1 MTTINYEKLPPM
13 KSSAIQFVTIFDS
26 IPIPGLVVDYAHKHK
41 IIQYANRAFLENAE
55 VDSAFIE
62 SQKVHDLLN
71 HLYLIDDK
79 GEHILLD
86 TVLNQV
92 YTEKK
97 EINLFILRT
106 NEQNGLCRLED
117 NFNRIRFSNLTM
129 DDKDN
134 SMCISLFFHKGGIV
148 PFQEF
153 SKSSISENISCTVN
167 LTGHITAVDNLNSEN
182 WGYTVEDLIG
192 TILVNLLPNESR
204 IYSWE
209 LFVEMLK
216 KMHTVSTD
224 RTMYLKDRTI
234 IPVNFTA
241 IWDEE
246 KQVINGIVKDLRIK
260 AETEFDFVMNEH
272 RLRSLIKGG
281 LDLIAIVDEEAHIK
295 YLSPNFTNA
304 TTIPLEEFIGKN
316 AFLQIHPN
324 DLDVYLQEFNS
335 TLTEYKVQS
344 SPHRVVYADG
354 TYKWYESIF
363 TNLLSDPSIQ
373 GIVIN
378 SRDINDSYIANRMEQ
393 LERSILEK
401 NALPKSNLVDIATD
415 YIKGIESLHEGMICS
430 LLSVQNS
437 CVYNIASPSLHLDY
451 IHLINGLTIG
461 ENRGSCGTAAY
472 TKQPVIVTDIE
483 TDIRWADFKTFVQPY
498 GYKACWSMPIIA
510 SNNEVIATFAVYYKE
525 SKEPNSQELL
535 TINRSVQILRVIIEN
550 YRRLEDINKANERFK
565 LAAKATLNV
574 IWDWDVLTD
583 KMFWSN
589 GILDYFGYSPED
601 LSHDSFAWEKYIH
614 PEDLIEV
621 KESIQFALKSESD
634 FWEKEYRF
642 LKATGE
648 YSIVLDRGFI
658 VRDRDENPQRM
669 VGTITDITYER
680 NLQSLLENASRLA
693 KMGSWEV
700 DLVNSKVYYSK
711 ITREIH
717 ELDESF
723 EPTVENGVNFYKVG
737 YSREAIVN
745 AMSDAVMK
753 GLSWDIELELT
764 TAKGNNRWV
773 RAMGEPEFINGNCVR
788 LYGNF
793 QDINDRKLAELK
805 LQELNET
812 LENRAQQLAV
822 SNDELQ
828 QFAYVSSHDLQE
840 PLRMV
845 TSFLTLLEKK
855 YGDQLDEKATQYIHF
870 AVDGAQRMRHVI
882 LDLLEYSRVG
892 SNEEALK
899 KIDLKVLVEEIL
911 ILHRKQIQEIDAS
924 FNIEPLPS
932 IYSLETPVRQ
942 VFQNLISNSLKYHS
956 TSEKPII
963 TITSKQTEDYFEF
976 SVADNGIGIDEQF
989 KDKIFQIFQR
999 LHTKDKYSGTGVGLA
1014 ICKKVMDNL
1023 GGDIWLD
1030 TNYTNGAKFC
1040 FKIPKNKK

>member
-1 MTTINYEKLPPM
+1 M
-13 KSSAIQFVTIFDS
+13 KSSAIHFITIFDS
-26 IPIPGLVVDYAHKHK
+26 VPIPGLVVDYAHEHK
-41 IIQYANRAFLENAE
+41 IIRFANRAFLENAE
-55 VDSAFIE
+55 IDFEAIE

-71 HLYLIDDK
+71 HLYFIDNK
-79 GEHILLD
+79 GEHIELD
-86 TVLNQV
+86 NVLHQV
-92 YTEKK
+92 YTEGK
-97 EINLFILRT
+97 ELDLFILRT
-106 NEQNGLCRLED
+106 SDQNGVCRLED
-117 NFNRIRFSNLTM
+117 NFNRIRLSNLVM
-129 DDKDN
+129 DPIEN
-134 SMCISLFFHKGGIV
+134 SMCISIFFHKGGYV
-148 PFQEF
+148 PFQEI
-153 SKSSISENISCTVN
+153 SNSSLGETLVCTVDQKGIITSVDNISIQT
-167 LTGHITAVDNLNSEN
+167 
-182 WGYTVEDLIG
+182 WGYTEEDLLG
-192 TILVNLLPNESR
+192 VILVNLLPNESR

-209 LFVEMLK
+209 LFLEMLK

-224 RTMYLKDRTI
+224 RTMYLKDKTI

-241 IWDEE
+241 VWDEE
-246 KQVINGIVKDLRIK
+246 KQLIHGVVKDLRKK
-260 AETEFDFVMNEH
+260 AETEYDFVMNEH
-272 RLRSLIKGG
+272 RLKSLIKGG
-281 LDLIAIVDEEAHIK
+281 LDLIAIVDEEGLIK
-295 YLSPNFTNA
+295 YLSPNFSNA
-304 TTIPLEEFIGKN
+304 TPIPLEEFIGEN
-316 AFLQIHPN
+316 AFLQVHPD
-324 DLDVYLQEFNS
+324 DLTVYQQEFKS
-335 TLTEYKVQS
+335 TLAEQKVKS

-354 TYKWYESIF
+354 SYRWYESIF
-363 TNLLSDPSIQ
+363 TNLIDDPSIQ

-378 SRDINDSYIANRMEQ
+378 SRDITDSYIANRMEQ
-393 LERSILEK
+393 LERNILEK
-401 NALPKSNLVDIATD
+401 NALPNSNLRDIATD
-415 YIKGIESLHEGMICS
+415 YILGIESLHEGMICS
-430 LLSVQNS
+430 LLSVQNA

-451 IHLINGLTIG
+451 INLINGLAIG
-461 ENRGSCGTAAY
+461 ENRGSCGTAAF

-483 TDIRWADFKTFVQPY
+483 TDLRWADFKTIVQPY
-498 GYKACWSMPIIA
+498 GYKACWSMPIID
-510 SNNEVIATFAVYYKE
+510 SNNEVVATFAVYYKE
-525 SKEPNSQELL
+525 SKEPNAQELL

-589 GILDYFGYSPED
+589 GILDYFGYNPDD
-601 LSHDSFAWEKYIH
+601 LSNDSFTWEKYIH
-614 PEDLIEV
+614 PEDLIDV

-642 LKATGE
+642 LKSTGE

-669 VGTITDITYER
+669 VGSITDITNER

-693 KMGSWEV
+693 KMGTW
-700 DLVNSKVYYSK
+700 DINLVNSTTYYSK

-717 ELDESF
+717 EFEDSF
-723 EPTVENGVNFYKVG
+723 EPTVENGVNFYKEG

-745 AMSDAVMK
+745 AMSDAIMK
-753 GLSWDIELELT
+753 GLSWDIELEIT

-773 RAMGEPEFINGNCVR
+773 RVMGEPEFIEGNCVR

-855 YGDQLDEKATQYIHF
+855 YGDQLDEKATQYIHY

-899 KIDLKVLVEEIL
+899 KINLKILVEEIL
-911 ILHRKQIQEIDAS
+911 ILHRKQIQEIEAS
-924 FNIEPLPS
+924 FVIDPLPTINS
-932 IYSLETPVRQ
+932 FETPIRQ

-956 TSEKPII
+956 TENKPLI
-963 TITSKQTEDYFEF
+963 TISSTDSDTHYEF

-1014 ICKKVMDNL
+1014 ICKKVMDNI

-1030 TNYTNGAKFC
+1030 TEYKDGAKFC
-1040 FKIPKNKK
+1040 FKIPKNKN

>member
-1 MTTINYEKLPPM
+1 M
-13 KSSAIQFVTIFDS
+13 KSSAIHFITIFDS
-26 IPIPGLVVDYAHKHK
+26 VPIPGLVIDYAHEHK
-41 IIQYANRAFLENAE
+41 IIRYANKAFLENAE
-55 VDSAFIE
+55 IELANVE
-62 SQKVHDLLN
+62 SQKAHDLLN
-71 HLYLIDDK
+71 HLYFIDDK
-79 GEHILLD
+79 GEHIELD
-86 TVLNQV
+86 KVLYEV
-92 YTEKK
+92 FTEKK
-97 EINLFILRT
+97 ELDLFILRT
-106 NEQNGLCRLED
+106 SEQNGVCRLED
-117 NFNRIRFSNLTM
+117 NFNRVRLSNLVM
-129 DDKDN
+129 DDDEK
-134 SMCISLFFHKGGIV
+134 SMCISVFFHKSGYI
-148 PFQEF
+148 PFQEI
-153 SKSSISENISCTVN
+153 SNSSLGEKLVCTVDTKGIITSVDNISVKT
-167 LTGHITAVDNLNSEN
+167 
-182 WGYTVEDLIG
+182 WGYTEEDLLG
-192 TILVNLLPNESR
+192 VILVNLLPNESR

-209 LFVEMLK
+209 LFLEMLK
-216 KMHTVSTD
+216 KMHTISTD
-224 RTMYLKDRTI
+224 RTMYLKDKTI

-241 IWDEE
+241 VWDEE
-246 KQVINGIVKDLRIK
+246 KQLINGVVKDLRKK
-260 AETEFDFVMNEH
+260 AETEYDFVMNEH

-281 LDLIAIVDEEAHIK
+281 LDLIAIVTEEGLIK
-295 YLSPNFTNA
+295 YLSPNFSNA
-304 TTIPLEEFIGKN
+304 TPIPLEEFIGKN
-316 AFLQIHPN
+316 AFLQVHPD
-324 DLDVYLQEFNS
+324 DLTFYQQEFTS
-335 TLTEYKVQS
+335 TLSEQKVKS
-344 SPHRVVYADG
+344 SPHRVLYADG
-354 TYKWYESIF
+354 SYRWYESIF
-363 TNLLSDPSIQ
+363 TNLINDPSIQ

-378 SRDINDSYIANRMEQ
+378 SRDITDSYIANRMEQ
-393 LERSILEK
+393 LERNILEK
-401 NALPKSNLVDIATD
+401 NALPNSNLRDIATD
-415 YIKGIESLHEGMICS
+415 YIRGIESLHVGMICS

-451 IHLINGLTIG
+451 INLINGLEIG

-483 TDIRWADFKTFVQPY
+483 TDIRWADFKTIVQPY
-498 GYKACWSMPIIA
+498 GYKACWSMPIID

-589 GILDYFGYSPED
+589 GILDYFGYYPDD
-601 LSHDSFAWEKYIH
+601 LSNDSFTWEKYIH
-614 PEDLIEV
+614 PEDLIDV

-642 LKATGE
+642 LKSTGE

-669 VGTITDITYER
+669 VGSITDITYER

-717 ELDESF
+717 ELDDSF
-723 EPTVENGVNFYKVG
+723 EPTVENGVNFYKEG
-737 YSREAIVN
+737 YSREAIMN

-773 RAMGEPEFINGNCVR
+773 RAMGEPEFIEGNCVR

-855 YGDQLDEKATQYIHF
+855 YGDQLDEKATQYIHY

-899 KIDLKVLVEEIL
+899 KIDLKILVEEIL
-911 ILHRKQIQEIDAS
+911 ILHRKQIQEIEAS
-924 FNIEPLPS
+924 FVIDPLPTINS
-932 IYSLETPVRQ
+932 FETPIRQ

-956 TSEKPII
+956 TENKPLI
-963 TITSKQTEDYFEF
+963 TLGSIDSDTHYEF

-1014 ICKKVMDNL
+1014 ICKKVMDNI

-1030 TNYTNGAKFC
+1030 TEYKDGAKFC
-1040 FKIPKNKK
+1040 FKIPKNKN

>member
-1 MTTINYEKLPPM
+1 M

-26 IPIPGLVVDYAHKHK
+26 IPIPGLVVDYEHKHK
-41 IIQYANRAFLENAE
+41 IIQYANRAFLENVE
-55 VDSAFIE
+55 VDSEFIE

-79 GEHILLD
+79 GEHIELD
-86 TVLNQV
+86 EVLKIV
-92 YTEKK
+92 FTENR
-97 EINLFILRT
+97 ELNLFILRT
-106 NEQNGLCRLED
+106 NKQNGLCRLED

-129 DDKDN
+129 NDKDN

-241 IWDEE
+241 VWDKE
-246 KQVINGIVKDLRIK
+246 KQEINGIVKDLRIK

-316 AFLQIHPN
+316 AFLQIHPD
-324 DLDVYLQEFNS
+324 DLTVYQQEFKT
-335 TLTEYKVQS
+335 TLAEQKVKS
-344 SPHRVVYADG
+344 SPHRVLYADG
-354 TYKWYESIF
+354 SYRWYESIF
-363 TNLLSDPSIQ
+363 TNLINDPSIQ

-378 SRDINDSYIANRMEQ
+378 SRDITDSYIANRMEQ

-401 NALPKSNLVDIATD
+401 NALPNSKLVDIATD
-415 YIKGIESLHEGMICS
+415 YIRGIESLHEEMICS
-430 LLSVQNS
+430 LLSVQNN
-437 CVYNIASPSLHLDY
+437 CVYNIASPSLHVDY
-451 IHLINGLTIG
+451 INLINGLAIG
-461 ENRGSCGTAAY
+461 DNRGSCGTAAF
-472 TKQPVIVTDIE
+472 TKKQVIVSDIE
-483 TDIRWADFKTFVQPY
+483 TDVRWVDFKSFVKPY
-498 GYKACWSMPIIA
+498 GYKACWSMPIID
-510 SNNEVIATFAVYYKE
+510 SNNEVLATFAIYFKE
-525 SKEPNSQELL
+525 CKEPNSQEQLV
-535 TINRSVQILRVIIEN
+535 INRSVQILRMIIEN
-550 YRRLEDINKANERFK
+550 YARIEDIKKANERFQY
-565 LAAKATLNV
+565 ATKATLSI
-574 IWDWDVLTD
+574 IWDWNVQND
-583 KMFWSN
+583 KMFWAN
-589 GILDYFGYSPED
+589 GMLDYFGYRPEE
-601 LSHDSFAWEKYIH
+601 LSNDSHTWEKYIH
-614 PEDLIEV
+614 PDDHEDVIN
-621 KESIQFALKSESD
+621 SIRLKLNSEED

-642 LKATGE
+642 LKSTGD
-648 YSIVLDRGFI
+648 YALVLDRGYI
-658 VRDRDENPQRM
+658 IRDKNGDPKRM
-669 VGTITDITYER
+669 VGSMTDVSNEY
-680 NLQSLLENASRLA
+680 NLKNLLENASRLA
-693 KMGSWEV
+693 KMGTWDV
-700 DLVNSKVYYSK
+700 NLVNSTTYYSK

-717 ELDESF
+717 EFEDSF
-723 EPTVENGVNFYKVG
+723 EPTVENGVNFYKEG
-737 YSREAIVN
+737 YSREAIVK
-745 AMSDAVMK
+745 AMSDAIMK
-753 GLSWDIELELT
+753 GLSWDIELEII

-773 RAMGEPEFINGNCVR
+773 RVMGEPEFIEGNCVR

-855 YGDQLDEKATQYIHF
+855 YGDQLDEKATQYIHY

-899 KIDLKVLVEEIL
+899 KIDLKILVEEIL
-911 ILHRKQIQEIDAS
+911 ILHRKQIQEIEAS
-924 FNIEPLPS
+924 FVIDPLPTINS
-932 IYSLETPVRQ
+932 FETPIRQ

-956 TSEKPII
+956 KENKPLITLSSTDSE
-963 TITSKQTEDYFEF
+963 THYEF

-1014 ICKKVMDNL
+1014 ICKKVMDNI

-1030 TNYTNGAKFC
+1030 TNYKSGAKFC
-1040 FKIPKNKK
+1040 FKIPKNKN

>member
-1 MTTINYEKLPPM
+1 M

-26 IPIPGLVVDYAHKHK
+26 IPVPGLVVDYAHEHK

-55 VDSAFIE
+55 VDLASIE

-106 NEQNGLCRLED
+106 NEQNGICRLED
-117 NFNRIRFSNLTM
+117 NFNRVRFSNLTM

-134 SMCISLFFHKGGIV
+134 SMCISLFFHKEGIV
-148 PFQEF
+148 PFQDF
-153 SKSSISENISCTVN
+153 SKSSISETISCTVN

-182 WGYTVEDLIG
+182 WGYTVEDLVG

-241 IWDEE
+241 VWDEE
-246 KQVINGIVKDLRIK
+246 KQEINGIVKDLRRK
-260 AETEFDFVMNEH
+260 AETEFELVMNEH
-272 RLRSLIKGG
+272 RMNSLLNEGV
-281 LDLIAIVDEEAHIK
+281 DLIAIVDKEGVFN
-295 YLSPNFTNA
+295 YLSPNFRKYVGSDLKEYIGQPAFEFVHSEDRDDLMIQFQQA
-304 TTIPLEEFIGKN
+304 TT
-316 AFLQIHPN
+316 LQR
-324 DLDVYLQEFNS
+324 
-335 TLTEYKVQS
+335 VQS
-344 SPHRVVYADG
+344 TPYRIKHQDG
-354 TYKWYESIF
+354 TYHWFESVC
-363 TNLLSDPSIQ
+363 TNLLNDPSIE

-378 SRDINDSYIANRMEQ
+378 TRDITETYYANRLEK
-393 LERSILEK
+393 LEREILEK
-401 NALPKSNLVDIATD
+401 NALPGSKIDEIATD
-415 YIKGIESLHEGMICS
+415 YIKGIEKLHDGMTCS
-430 LLSVQNS
+430 LLAVKNG
-437 CVYNIASPSLHLDY
+437 CLYNIASPSLPKTY
-451 IHLINGLTIG
+451 TSLIEGLAIG
-461 ENRGSCGTAAY
+461 ENRGSCGTAAF
-472 TKQPVIVTDIE
+472 TKQRVIVSDIE
-483 TDIRWADFKTFVQPY
+483 TDIRWNDFKSFVEPY
-498 GYKACWSMPIIA
+498 GYKACWSMPIID
-510 SNNEVIATFAVYYKE
+510 SNNEVMATFAIYYKE
-525 SKEPNSQELL
+525 TKEPSIQEHLI
-535 TINRSVQILRVIIEN
+535 INRGAQILRIITEN
-550 YRRLEDINKANERFK
+550 YRRLEEIKGANERFQYATN
-565 LAAKATLNV
+565 AALSV

-583 KMFWSN
+583 KMFWANS
-589 GILDYFGYSPED
+589 LTDYFGYFPED
-601 LSHDSFAWEKYIH
+601 VSENSNLWEKFIH
-614 PEDLIEV
+614 PDDYNDVIN
-621 KESIQFALKSESD
+621 SIRKSLKSED
-634 FWEKEYRF
+634 EFWEKQYRF
-642 LKATGE
+642 LKSSGE
-648 YSIVLDRGFI
+648 YSIVIDRGFI
-658 VRDRDENPQRM
+658 IRDQHDQPIRM
-669 VGTITDITYER
+669 VGSITDITNEHK
-680 NLQSLLENASRLA
+680 LKILLENASRLA
-693 KMGSWEV
+693 KMGTWEV
-700 DLVNSKVYYSK
+700 DLVNSKVFYSK

-717 ELDESF
+717 ELDDDF
-723 EPTVENGVNFYKVG
+723 EPSVENGINFYKEG

-745 AMSDAVMK
+745 AMSDAIMK
-753 GLSWDIELELT
+753 GISWDIELEII

-773 RAMGEPEFINGNCVR
+773 RAMGEPEFVDGNCTK

-793 QDINDRKLAELK
+793 QDINDRKLAELQ

-812 LENRAQQLAV
+812 LEHRAQQLAV
-822 SNDELQ
+822 SNEELQ

-855 YGDQLDEKATQYIHF
+855 YASQLDEKATQYIHF

-899 KIDLKVLVEEIL
+899 KVDVKMLVEEIL
-911 ILHRKQIQEIDAS
+911 ILHRKQIQEIDVT
-924 FNIEPLPS
+924 FNIDPLPTILS
-932 IYSLETPVRQ
+932 YDTPVRQ
-942 VFQNLISNSLKYHS
+942 VFQNLISNALKYHS
-956 TSEKPII
+956 TNVKPII
-963 TITSKQTEDYFEF
+963 TIKSIEKETCYEF
-976 SVADNGIGIDEQF
+976 SVEDNGIGIDGQF

-1023 GGDIWLD
+1023 GGEIWLD
-1030 TNYTNGAKFC
+1030 TDYKNGAKFC